1 MLSICKAL
9 EWQRQQGCTTGAD
22 PTSTWGQVL
31 KARLAALQTERESAE
46 LSEQAAFGLISAI
59 LHGVLGTEPRE
70 WTSCHSCL
78 VFEGW
83 SVPPVQWIHGYRGTW
98 IVPVFLLWPG
108 SLVVATADVLCST
121 LWSFWRGL
129 GYTFT
134 KQCKAYILS
143 VSFQHC

>member
-1 MLSICKAL
+1 M
-9 EWQRQQGCTTGAD
+9 
-22 PTSTWGQVL
+22 
-31 KARLAALQTERESAE
+31 ALQTGSAE

-70 WTSCHSCL
+70 WTCHSCL

-98 IVPVFLLWPG
+98 IVPVFLLRPG

-121 LWSFWRGL
+121 LEGL
-129 GYTFT
+129 GIHI
-134 KQCKAYILS
+134 CKAM
-143 VSFQHC
+143 